1 MKKRESLSGQIVA
14 ANLLLVVA
22 ALFAAS
28 AASSLDLKFNDQ
40 RLAFALLAMTVI
52 LALLLNIL
60 MLQRRFSPLDELIRE
75 IEAIDPSEPGSFK
88 APEEP
93 VEEVERLA
101 HAFAN
106 LLERIEAERRRAGR
120 LQLRAQEEERK
131 RVARDLHDEV
141 NQALTAILLR
151 LEALTQIAPPR
162 LKEEL
167 AETKGLANQA
177 MEELLQLARQLR
189 PAALDDHGFVPA
201 IEEQLRR
208 FKAQYG
214 IETTLSTEGEL
225 DDLGSD
231 QQLVLYR
238 VTQEALNN
246 VVPAR
251 GRAEAWPSTSPAPT
265 GACELS
271 VADDGGGFVL
281 GEEER
286 GLGLEGMA
294 ERARLVNGE
303 FEVDAKP
310 GTRHDAEAAGA
321 RLMIHALVADDHGI
335 VRSGVRMLLDQQEGI
350 SVVAEAEDGVEAV
363 EAALKHKPD
372 VAVLDVSMPRMT
384 GIQATHEIK
393 QHLPDTAV
401 VLLSMH
407 DDQRYFYDAL
417 KAGAAGYVLKHSADT
432 QLVDA
437 IRAAIRGEPFM
448 SPVAEEEL
456 LRNWL
461 EEGAS
466 GSDLTP
472 RELEVVKLIAE
483 AHTNK
488 QIAQILNLSEKTV
501 ESHRGNVL
509 SKLGM
514 RDRVELVRYA
524 IRRGLIEP

>member
-1 MKKRESLSGQIVA
+1 MKKRESLSGQVVA

-60 MLQRRFSPLDELIRE
+60 MLQRRFSPLDQLIRE
-75 IEAIDPSEPGSFK
+75 IESIDPSEPGSFT

-93 VEEVERLA
+93 VEEVGRLA
-101 HAFAN
+101 HAFAK

-151 LEALTQIAPPR
+151 LEALTHVAPPR
-162 LKEEL
+162 LKAEL

-189 PAALDDHGFVPA
+189 PAALDDHGFVPT

-214 IETTLSTEGEL
+214 IETTLSIEGAL

-246 VVPAR
+246 IVR
-251 GRAEAWPSTSPAPT
+251 HAEAQQVTVDIARTDGSVQ
-265 GACELS
+265 LS
-271 VADDGGGFVL
+271 VADDGKGFIP
-281 GEEER
+281 GEDEA

-303 FEVDAKP
+303 FEVDAAP
-310 GTRHDAEAAGA
+310 GRGTT
-321 RLMIHALVADDHGI
+321 
-335 VRSGVRMLLDQQEGI
+335 
-350 SVVAEAEDGVEAV
+350 
-363 EAALKHKPD
+363 LK
-372 VAVLDVSMPRMT
+372 
-384 GIQATHEIK
+384 
-393 QHLPDTAV
+393 
-401 VLLSMH
+401 
-407 DDQRYFYDAL
+407 
-417 KAGAAGYVLKHSADT
+417 
-432 QLVDA
+432 
-437 IRAAIRGEPFM
+437 
-448 SPVAEEEL
+448 
-456 LRNWL
+456 LRVP
-461 EEGAS
+461 A
-466 GSDLTP
+466 
-472 RELEVVKLIAE
+472 
-483 AHTNK
+483 
-488 QIAQILNLSEKTV
+488 
-501 ESHRGNVL
+501 
-509 SKLGM
+509 
-514 RDRVELVRYA
+514 
-524 IRRGLIEP
+524 

>member
-1 MKKRESLSGQIVA
+1 MKKRESLSGQVVA

-28 AASSLDLKFNDQ
+28 AASSLDLQVHDQ

-60 MLQRRFSPLDELIRE
+60 MLQRRFSPLEELIRE
-75 IEAIDPSEPGSFK
+75 IEAIDPNDPGSFK

-93 VEEVERLA
+93 VQEVERLA
-101 HAFAN
+101 HAFAK

-151 LEALTQIAPPR
+151 LEALTHIAPPR

-189 PAALDDHGFVPA
+189 PAALDDHGFVPT

-214 IETTLSTEGEL
+214 IETSLSTQGEL

-246 VVPAR
+246 VVRHA
-251 GRAEAWPSTSPAPT
+251 
-265 GACELS
+265 GAQSVSVQIKRTDGSVALE
-271 VADDGGGFVL
+271 VADDGAGFTV
-281 GEEER
+281 GEEKR

-303 FEVDAKP
+303 FEVYATP
-310 GTRHDAEAAGA
+310 GRGTT
-321 RLMIHALVADDHGI
+321 
-335 VRSGVRMLLDQQEGI
+335 
-350 SVVAEAEDGVEAV
+350 
-363 EAALKHKPD
+363 LK
-372 VAVLDVSMPRMT
+372 
-384 GIQATHEIK
+384 
-393 QHLPDTAV
+393 
-401 VLLSMH
+401 
-407 DDQRYFYDAL
+407 
-417 KAGAAGYVLKHSADT
+417 
-432 QLVDA
+432 
-437 IRAAIRGEPFM
+437 
-448 SPVAEEEL
+448 
-456 LRNWL
+456 LRVP
-461 EEGAS
+461 A
-466 GSDLTP
+466 
-472 RELEVVKLIAE
+472 
-483 AHTNK
+483 
-488 QIAQILNLSEKTV
+488 
-501 ESHRGNVL
+501 
-509 SKLGM
+509 
-514 RDRVELVRYA
+514 
-524 IRRGLIEP
+524 